1 MRDSAQLVRA
11 TLPSSVRVDKGT
23 GGLPRIAVKSAQA
36 TAEVYFQ
43 GAHVTAWRPAAAR
56 APVLWMSR
64 ESAFEAGKPLRGGV
78 PICFP
83 WFGAHPSGPPV
94 PPHGFA
100 RLRDWTLVHAREEA
114 AGTVTLELE
123 LTGEAVSPQWPHNF
137 RLTHRIGIGPV
148 LRMELIVRNTGP
160 APFTFEEALHTYF
173 GVDDIRAVTVTGLE
187 GTEYIDKVAGG
198 IRSREP
204 AGPLRFTG
212 ETDRVYLDTRA
223 ACVIHDPGKR
233 REITISKAGS
243 DATVVWNPWI
253 NKARAMPDFGDDE
266 WPGMV
271 CVETCNAGPHARS
284 LAPGES
290 SSMTAVIEVHDPQ
303 D

>member
-1 MRDSAQLVRA
+1 MTEIAHLVR
-11 TLPSSVRVDKGT
+11 TSLPPCVRVDAGE
-23 GGLPRIAVKSAQA
+23 GGLPRLSIKSDQA

-43 GAHVTAWRPAAAR
+43 GAHITAWRPAAAR
-56 APVLWMSR
+56 APVLWMSHK
-64 ESAFEAGKPLRGGV
+64 SVFERGKSLRGGV

-83 WFGAHPSGPPV
+83 WFGPHPAAPTG

-100 RLRDWTLVHAREEA
+100 RLREWTLIHAREEA

-123 LTGEAVSPQWPHNF
+123 LTGEAVSSQWPHSF
-137 RLTHRIGIGPV
+137 RITHRIGIGPV
-148 LRMELIVRNTGP
+148 LRMALDVRNTGP
-160 APFTFEEALHTYF
+160 DSFTFEEALHTYL

-187 GTEYIDKVAGG
+187 HTEFIDKVSGG
-198 IRSREP
+198 SRLRQAADP
-204 AGPLRFTG
+204 VRFTG

-223 ACVIHDPGKR
+223 ACVVHDPGKR
-233 REITISKAGS
+233 REITISKTGS
-243 DATVVWNPWI
+243 DATVVWNPWT

-266 WPGMV
+266 WPNML
-271 CVETCNAGPHARS
+271 CVETCNVNVHARR

-290 SSMTAVIEVHDPQ
+290 HTMTAVIEVHNPQ